1 MPGLSTQLHEEQ
13 QAVDRA
19 YARLDALRSQTRTRL
34 DTVRAA
40 GSHGS
45 PTQRTERDSFAT
57 MYEDRLTQLRAME
70 DRLVFGRLDDV
81 KGERRYIGRIG
92 LSSENHEPILTDWRA
107 EAARPFYEATPSNH
121 GDIVMRRHITLNF
134 RDVIGIED
142 EVLDV
147 HSEQVDK
154 ASKAGT
160 LTGEGALLASLSS
173 RRTGKM
179 TDIVATIQAE
189 QDRIIRS
196 DLNRALVVQGG
207 PGTGKTAVALHRAA
221 YLLYTHRRKLERS
234 GVLVIGPSTTFLH
247 YIDQVL
253 PSLGETGVVS
263 RTIADLIPGI
273 KATATDTPLA
283 AKLKGDRRM
292 AQVVANAI
300 ALRERVPQ
308 DLPTVHVNGFAVRML
323 DTDVRAAIDQAKRT
337 RQPHNKARET
347 FVRTMLM
354 ALRDRYAE
362 QLDYTPSDDELNEAL
377 TNLRLNDKVRVTL
390 NLAWLPMNGTWLID
404 NLWSHPLRLR
414 ALAPWLDDDGI
425 AALTRPKG
433 APMTQSDVPLLDE
446 AMELLGPDPK
456 IAAQIAAKNAKR
468 AQEEQFAQDT
478 LNSVGLGSG
487 IVSSQMLV
495 DQMNGE
501 GGEFIAQRAAADR
514 EWTYGHVV
522 VDEAQELTAMDWRML
537 IRRCPSRSFTI
548 VGARRHAP
556 LGPHDEPAV
565 RRAAVG
571 SQRADH
577 QLPQSAGGFG
587 PGLGLRAEGGTVYL
601 DGQRRAHDTGRRA
614 QDHRR
619 RRIRHDRDR
628 GIACRAASQ
637 AVRGCGR
644 NRSRSGHRPFPH
656 ARSAPIHY
664 LFNASGYA
672 GTARDGPA
680 VRAARVG
687 RADQRRFHGVGQG
700 T

>member
-1 MPGLSTQLHEEQ
+1 
-13 QAVDRA
+13 
-19 YARLDALRSQTRTRL
+19 
-34 DTVRAA
+34 
-40 GSHGS
+40 
-45 PTQRTERDSFAT
+45 
-57 MYEDRLTQLRAME
+57 
-70 DRLVFGRLDDV
+70 
-81 KGERRYIGRIG
+81 
-92 LSSENHEPILTDWRA
+92 
-107 EAARPFYEATPSNH
+107 
-121 GDIVMRRHITLNF
+121 
-134 RDVIGIED
+134 
-142 EVLDV
+142 
-147 HSEQVDK
+147 
-154 ASKAGT
+154 
-160 LTGEGALLASLSS
+160 
-173 RRTGKM
+173 M

-234 GVLVIGPSTTFLH
+234 GVLVIGPSTTFLR

-308 DLPTVHVNGFAVRML
+308 DLPTVHVNGFAV
-323 DTDVRAAIDQAKRT
+323 
-337 RQPHNKARET
+337 KARET

-377 TNLRLNDKVRVTL
+377 TNLRLNDKVRVAL

-548 VGARRHAP
+548 VGDVAQTSALGGTRRWDRTMNR
-556 LGPHDEPAV
+556 LFGERRWDLNAV
-565 RRAAVG
+565 RRIIVDGESDTIATAASHVAQLAKQFVDADGTGRVAVIAPSHMLDPLRSTIFSTLPGTLGQHETNRLSEQHEWDAQISVG
-571 SQRADH
+571 STESVKGLEFDAVVVVQ
-577 QLPQSAGGFG
+577 
-587 PGLGLRAEGGTVYL
+587 PGRIE
-601 DGQRRAHDTGRRA
+601 
-614 QDHRR
+614 QDAPSRLV
-619 RRIRHDRDR
+619 
-628 GIACRAASQ
+628 AASDLYVAMTRPTQ
-637 AVRGCGR
+637 RLVIVRTGEDE
-644 NRSRSGHRPFPH
+644 
-656 ARSAPIHY
+656 
-664 LFNASGYA
+664 
-672 GTARDGPA
+672 TAL
-680 VRAARVG
+680 
-687 RADQRRFHGVGQG
+687 QL
-700 T
+700 